1 MSKRKEKLK
10 KIADQ
15 KGTEDYSAKA
25 DYIKK
30 GGLMG
35 KGDLYKNE
43 RVTINVKGSNRVL
56 TTQDTNPKTGNPTYP
71 NAKTWYNNVLMNNT
85 IRPSFG
91 NAKGFMFNGKIYG
104 NPTSKGAEAPL
115 RKA

>member
-15 KGTEDYSAKA
+15 KGTEDYSAKGE
-25 DYIKK
+25 YIKK

-35 KGDLYKNE
+35 KGDIYKNE
-43 RVTINVKGSNRVL
+43 RVTINVKGNPRVL
-56 TTQDTNPKTGNPTYP
+56 TTQDTNPKTGSLLFSD
-71 NAKTWYNNVLMNNT
+71 AKTWYNQVLSSRTLN
-85 IRPSFG
+85 PSFN
-91 NAKGFMFNGKIYG
+91 NARGFMYNGKIYG
-104 NPTSKGAEAPL
+104 NPTSKGGEAPL